1 MAPLDFG
8 IPAGSLQDATIELFR
23 RAGWHIVIASRNY
36 FPEVD
41 DDDLR
46 LTLMR
51 AQEMSRYVEHGT
63 FDAGI
68 TGKDW
73 TLENQSD
80 VKVIQVL
87 PYSRRS
93 NRPTRAVLAVREDS
107 PIQTVQDL
115 EGATIAAEMVNFTR
129 CYLAERGITA
139 NVEFSWGATEAK
151 VAGRLAD
158 AIVETTETGSTLRA
172 HGLREVETMLTSCPQ
187 IIANKTA
194 YADSVKKAKIDQVAM
209 MLKAALDAQSRVALK
224 MNVPKDLLEE
234 IIALVPS
241 VTAPTVADLYGQPW
255 ASVEIVVEEQQVREL
270 MPRLVNAGAEGI
282 IEFPLNKFL

>member
-1 MAPLDFG
+1 MRPLDFG
-8 IPAGSLQDATIELFR
+8 IPAGSLQEATIELFR
-23 RAGWHIVIASRNY
+23 RAGWHIVLSARSY

-51 AQEMSRYVEHGT
+51 AQEMSRYVENGS

-80 VKVIQVL
+80 VEVIQVL

-93 NRPTRAVLAVREDS
+93 SRPTRLVLAVRSDS
-107 PIQTVQDL
+107 PIQTVYDL
-115 EGATIAAEMVNFTR
+115 EGGTIAAEMVGFTR
-129 CYLAERGITA
+129 RYLAERGISAT
-139 NVEFSWGATEAK
+139 VEFSWGATEAK

-158 AIVETTETGSTLRA
+158 AIVDTTETGSTLRA
-172 HGLREVETMLTSCPQ
+172 HGLREIETMLTSCPQ
-187 IIANKTA
+187 IIANKEA
-194 YADSVKKAKIDQVAM
+194 YADPDKKAKIDQVAT

-224 MNVPKDLLEE
+224 MNVPKNLLDKV
-234 IIALVPS
+234 ISLVPS

-255 ASVEIVVEEQQVREL
+255 ASVEIVVEERQVREL
-270 MPRLVNAGAEGI
+270 MPRLVKAGAEGI

>member
-1 MAPLDFG
+1 MTPLDFG

-23 RAGWHIVIASRNY
+23 RAGWHIVVSPRSY

-73 TLENQSD
+73 TLENESD
-80 VKVIQVL
+80 VQVIQVL

-93 NRPTRAVLAVREDS
+93 SRPTRTVLAVRSDS
-107 PIQTVQDL
+107 PVKSIQDL
-115 EGATIAAEMVNFTR
+115 EGRTIAAEMVGFTR
-129 CYLAERGITA
+129 RYLADRGIDA
-139 NVEFSWGATEAK
+139 SVEFSWGATEAK

-172 HGLREVETMLTSCPQ
+172 HGLREIETMLISCPQ
-187 IIANKTA
+187 IIANKQA
-194 YADSVKKAKIDQVAM
+194 YADPVKKAKIDQVAM

-224 MNVPKDLLEE
+224 MNVPRDLLEE

-255 ASVEIVVEEQQVREL
+255 ASVEIVVEEHQVREL
-270 MPRLVNAGAEGI
+270 MPRLVKAGAEGI

>member
-1 MAPLDFG
+1 MTPLDFG

-80 VKVIQVL
+80 VEVIQVL

-129 CYLAERGITA
+129 CYLAERGIKA

-194 YADSVKKAKIDQVAM
+194 YADPAKKAKIDQVAM

-234 IIALVPS
+234 IIVLVPS

>member
-1 MAPLDFG
+1 MTPLDFG
-8 IPAGSLQDATIELFR
+8 IPAGSLQGATIELFR

-80 VKVIQVL
+80 VEVIQVL

-107 PIQTVQDL
+107 PIRTVQDL

-187 IIANKTA
+187 IIANKIA
-194 YADSVKKAKIDQVAM
+194 YADPVKKAKIDQVAM
-209 MLKAALDAQSRVALK
+209 MLKSALDAQSRVALK
-224 MNVPKDLLEE
+224 MNVPKDLLKE

>member
-80 VKVIQVL
+80 VEVIQVL

-107 PIQTVQDL
+107 PIRTVQDL

-172 HGLREVETMLTSCPQ
+172 HGLREIETMLTSCPQ
-187 IIANKTA
+187 VIANKAA
-194 YADSVKKAKIDQVAM
+194 YADPVKRAKIDQVAT

-224 MNVPKDLLEE
+224 MNVPKDSLDR

>member
-1 MAPLDFG
+1 MTPLDFG

-23 RAGWHIVIASRNY
+23 RAGWHIVIAFRNY

-80 VKVIQVL
+80 VEVIQVL

-129 CYLAERGITA
+129 CYLAERGIKA

-194 YADSVKKAKIDQVAM
+194 YADPVKKAKIDQVAM

-234 IIALVPS
+234 IITLVPS

>member
-1 MAPLDFG
+1 MRPLDFG
-8 IPAGSLQDATIELFR
+8 IPAGSLQEATIELFR
-23 RAGWHIVIASRNY
+23 RAGWHIVVSPRSY

-51 AQEMSRYVEHGT
+51 AQEMSRYVQHGT

-73 TLENQSD
+73 TLENESD

-93 NRPTRAVLAVREDS
+93 SRPTRTVLAVRSDS
-107 PIQTVQDL
+107 PVKTIHDL
-115 EGATIAAEMVNFTR
+115 EGRTIAAEMVGFTR
-129 CYLAERGITA
+129 RYLADRGIDA
-139 NVEFSWGATEAK
+139 SVEFSWGATEAK

-172 HGLREVETMLTSCPQ
+172 HGLREIETMLTSCTPDHRQ
-187 IIANKTA
+187 Q
-194 YADSVKKAKIDQVAM
+194 DRLRRPGQEGQDRPGRH
-209 MLKAALDAQSRVALK
+209 DAQGRSRRPIPRGSQDERPEGPIGGDHRPRPPAS
-224 MNVPKDLLEE
+224 PRP
-234 IIALVPS
+234 PS
-241 VTAPTVADLYGQPW
+241 PTSTANPGP
-255 ASVEIVVEEQQVREL
+255 ASKSSSKSSRSANWCPVW
-270 MPRLVNAGAEGI
+270 
-282 IEFPLNKFL
+282 

>member
-1 MAPLDFG
+1 MRPLDFG

-23 RAGWHIVIASRNY
+23 RAGWHIVVSARSY

-73 TLENQSD
+73 TLENRSE
-80 VKVIQVL
+80 VEVVQVL

-93 NRPTRAVLAVREDS
+93 NRPTRAVLAVRNDS
-107 PIQTVQDL
+107 PVKTVYDL
-115 EGATIAAEMVNFTR
+115 EGATIAAEMVSFTR
-129 CYLAERGITA
+129 RYLAERGVNAT
-139 NVEFSWGATEAK
+139 VEFSWGATEAK
-151 VAGRLAD
+151 VAGCLAD
-158 AIVETTETGSTLRA
+158 AIVDTTETGSTLKA

-187 IIANKTA
+187 VIANKTA
-194 YADSVKKAKIDQVAM
+194 YSDPEKKAKIDQVAT

-224 MNVPKDLLEE
+224 MNVPKGRLDKV
-234 IIALVPS
+234 IALVPS

-255 ASVEIVVEEQQVREL
+255 ASVEIVVEERQVREL
-270 MPRLVNAGAEGI
+270 MPRLVEAGAEGI